1 MPLNNQQVQ
10 TYDSSKDID
19 KPFPRRRKINDQT
32 DKGIW
37 GSKKDIDF
45 LDGRFACML
54 LYKNTLREQIK
65 EFNKNGGNGDARWRE
80 SHSNS

>member
-1 MPLNNQQVQ
+1 
-10 TYDSSKDID
+10 
-19 KPFPRRRKINDQT
+19 
-32 DKGIW
+32 
-37 GSKKDIDF
+37 
-45 LDGRFACML
+45 ML